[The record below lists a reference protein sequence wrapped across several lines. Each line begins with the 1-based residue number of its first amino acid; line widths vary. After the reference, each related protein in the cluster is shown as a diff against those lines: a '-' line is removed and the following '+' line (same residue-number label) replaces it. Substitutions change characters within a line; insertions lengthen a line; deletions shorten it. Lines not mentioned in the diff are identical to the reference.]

1 MRGHG
6 RPATIAGL
14 GLVVLAF
21 VALVGMALS
30 SALVYY
36 VTPTELREHADGGAV
51 RLYGIV
57 VPGSVELTP
66 AGEDLSFRV
75 TDGETTVAVTT
86 RAVPTALFREGV
98 PVVLPGRAKG
108 AGSFSADDVLV
119 KHSEVYDP
127 LMPGQT
133 IPPGLLDE
141 IRAVAE

>member
-1 MRGHG
+1 MNLRA

-14 GLVVLAF
+14 VLVALAF
-21 VALVGMALS
+21 VALAGAALT

-36 VTPTELREHADGGAV
+36 VTPTELGEQPTSSAV

-57 VPGSVELTP
+57 VPGSVVAGA
-66 AGEDLSFRV
+66 AGEHLRFAV
-75 TDGETTVAVTT
+75 TDGTTTVAVTT

-98 PVVLPGRAKG
+98 PVVLPGRA
-108 AGSFSADDVLV
+108 AGVGRFNADELLV

-127 LMPGQT
+127 LLPGQT

-141 IRAVAE
+141 LRTTSQ

>member
-1 MRGHG
+1 MTRRV
-6 RPATIAGL
+6 RPATVAGL
-14 GLVVLAF
+14 GLVALA
-21 VALVGMALS
+21 VAALVGAALT

-36 VTPTELREHADGGAV
+36 VTPTELRAHADGAV

-57 VPGSVELTP
+57 VPGSVELGS
-66 AGEDLSFRV
+66 AGDDLRFRV
-75 TDGETTVAVTT
+75 TDGQTTVAVTT

-98 PVVLPGRAKG
+98 PVVLPGRAAG
-108 AGSFSADDVLV
+108 LGSFIADDVLV

-141 IRAVAE
+141 IRAASE